1 MQLGDLLYTRLTTD
15 ATLTARLGTR
25 VYPYHLPQSP
35 TYDALAYQ
43 IVSWVP
49 TESNVEISEVRIQL
63 DCYAT
68 SYDLASELAALVRN
82 SLRYY
87 RKSDGSGNRILN
99 IYDANQRD
107 AYEDDPTVWRA
118 IVEMIAMVF
127 EA

>member
-1 MQLGDLLYTRLTTD
+1 MQLGDMLYTRLTTD

-35 TYDALAYQ
+35 TYDAVAYQ

-49 TESNVEISEVRIQL
+49 TEANTEISEVRIQL

-68 SYDLASELAALVRN
+68 TYDLASSLAHLVRK

-99 IYDANQRD
+99 IYDANLRD
-107 AYEDDPTVWRA
+107 AYEDEPTVWRA
-118 IVEMIAMVF
+118 IVEMIATVY

>member
-1 MQLGDLLYTRLTTD
+1 MQLGDMLYTRLTTD

-25 VYPYHLPQSP
+25 VYPFHLPQSP

-49 TESNVEISEVRIQL
+49 TEANVEISEVRIQL

-68 SYDLASELAALVRN
+68 SYDLASSLAALVRK

>member
-1 MQLGDLLYTRLTTD
+1 MQLGDMLYTRLTTD

-43 IVSWVP
+43 VVSWVP

-68 SYDLASELAALVRN
+68 SYDLANSLADLVRK

>member
-1 MQLGDLLYTRLTTD
+1 MLYTRLTTD

-43 IVSWVP
+43 VVSWVP

-68 SYDLASELAALVRN
+68 SYDLANSLADLVRK

>member
-1 MQLGDLLYTRLTTD
+1 MLYTRLTTD

-68 SYDLASELAALVRN
+68 SYDLAFS
-82 SLRYY
+82 
-87 RKSDGSGNRILN
+87 
-99 IYDANQRD
+99 Q
-107 AYEDDPTVWRA
+107 
-118 IVEMIAMVF
+118 
-127 EA
+127 